1 MAAFNSF
8 FKYTLFLAVTLLV
21 LAVIKIFDISYPMTF
36 TITNTTKTT
45 EFSVVG
51 EGKVEVVPDTATVE
65 AGISVQGVAT
75 AQKAQDMLD
84 EVNNKLIAAMKALDI
99 EKKDI
104 TTSNYS
110 IIPNYQYFP
119 TGNKIDGYNGSAS
132 VSIKVRK
139 IPLLTKVITEATN
152 AGANNIQGSRFN
164 IENPEKYRE
173 QARDKAIENAKTQA
187 KKLAKDLGIS
197 LGKIINISESSQG
210 NVYPV
215 YGKAMMAAPDAGG
228 GGPQIEPGTQTVTST
243 VTLYFEKK

>member
-1 MAAFNSF
+1 
-8 FKYTLFLAVTLLV
+8 
-21 LAVIKIFDISYPMTF
+21 MTF

-51 EGKVEVVPDTATVE
+51 EGKVEAVPDTATVE

-84 EVNNKLIAAMKALDI
+84 EVNNKLIAAMKALNI

-110 IIPNYQYFP
+110 IIPNYQYLP
-119 TGNKIDGYNGSAS
+119 AGNKIDGYNGSAS

-173 QARDKAIENAKTQA
+173 QARDKAIENAKMQA
-187 KKLAKDLGIS
+187 AKLAKNLGIS
-197 LGKIINISESSQG
+197 LGKIVNVVESTSG
-210 NVYPV
+210 NVYPM
-215 YGKAMMAAPDAGG
+215 YDMKSAAPIAGG
-228 GGPQIEPGTQTVTST
+228 ESGPQVEPGTQTVTST
-243 VTLYFEKK
+243 VALYFEKK